1 MNKLKNWVIFVCF
14 TMVIII
20 SFSDTINTHVN
31 KSDIDTT
38 YLSFNEQ
45 QKIVLKFENELVCN
59 YHSLCFDSV
68 VDGAMRADPARASQ
82 NCKIALQGI
91 QTLNVPYELPEK
103 VKTSFNKAKDILK
116 NNVAGSLADARYA
129 NNETTEAPPVFTFSL
144 TDSTTCRAFAII
156 QNINTAYD
164 LRTMMQGQYVNCGV
178 IKNYFNQG

>member
-20 SFSDTINTHVN
+20 YFDDTIKTHVN

-38 YLSFNEQ
+38 YVSLNEQ

-68 VDGAMRADPARASQ
+68 VDGAMQANPARASQ

-91 QTLNVPYELPEK
+91 CTYLFE
-103 VKTSFNKAKDILK
+103 
-116 NNVAGSLADARYA
+116 SLCYRYA
-129 NNETTEAPPVFTFSL
+129 GTLDVA
-144 TDSTTCRAFAII
+144 RAAHDDG
-156 QNINTAYD
+156 AWWGPSD
-164 LRTMMQGQYVNCGV
+164 DP
-178 IKNYFNQG
+178 

>member
-1 MNKLKNWVIFVCF
+1 MNKFKFWSIFA
-14 TMVIII
+14 IITWFI
-20 SFSDTINTHVN
+20 IVSTSTHVS

-68 VDGAMRADPARASQ
+68 VDGAMQADPARASQ

-103 VKTSFNKAKDILK
+103 VRTSFNKAKEILK
-116 NNVAGSLADARYA
+116 NNVVDSLEDARYA
-129 NNETTEAPPVFTFSL
+129 NNETTEAPPVIKFSG
-144 TDSTTCRAFAII
+144 TSDSSTCHAFAII

-164 LRTMMQGQYVNCGV
+164 LRAMMQGQYVNCDV